1 MTNENQKHEQQPEQK
16 QPTTPA
22 QPVELTDEELQQV
35 TGGFDP
41 QPIPPGKPQP
51 DPTAVE

>member
-1 MTNENQKHEQQPEQK
+1 MSNENQKQENEQ
-16 QPTTPA
+16 PA
-22 QPVELTDEELQQV
+22 AQVELTDEELEQV

-41 QPIPPGKPQP
+41 EPIPPGKPQP